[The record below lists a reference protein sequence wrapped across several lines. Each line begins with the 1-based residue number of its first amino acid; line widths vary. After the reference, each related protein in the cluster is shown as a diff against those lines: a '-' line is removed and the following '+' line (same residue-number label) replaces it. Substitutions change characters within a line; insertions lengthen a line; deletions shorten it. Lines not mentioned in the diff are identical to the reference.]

1 MPAMTSS
8 HLPRHAAAFLMGTCS
23 LVTMPSLD
31 RAYFFAAIFACVL
44 LLLMLLK
51 KWRLAGLFFLAGY
64 VWAGFCTTQQFLNS
78 LPHELAGKIITVKG
92 FVEGLPEREGRIVR
106 FNLNVFWSGEDNGKQ
121 IKGRI
126 RVSDYRRNSINPK
139 PGEAWKLLLRVKP
152 VHGFANPAGFD
163 YEKWL
168 FNHEITATAYIRKPK
183 TGDRKSA
190 RVNHRLPDLDQ
201 TAYIDNLRLAI
212 ARQIDISLAGSPLRG
227 VITALATGDRRTI
240 STQQW
245 LVLQKTGTSH
255 LMAISGL
262 HVGMVA
268 GIAFFVF
275 RLFWSCFPVL
285 ALWLSAH
292 KAAAL
297 AALSF
302 ALFYS
307 LLAGF
312 SLPTQRALLML
323 AVLSIAVISGRNV
336 RALDILSLSLFLILL
351 MDPLAVLSAGFWLS
365 FSAVAMILYI
375 VLFHQHKHNW
385 AKKRVFKAVSLQW
398 KLSLMM
404 SPLSLL
410 FFQQIPLAGP
420 VANIIAIPV
429 VALLIVPL
437 VLCASLSFLLFGGG
451 FIEHHTYQLAS
462 FLLQQLWVLLEILAV
477 STDVL
482 NFSPDTSAAAIAG
495 LLFCVLIIILPAG
508 LQVRKLAAIGL
519 LLFFFPLHAV
529 TRHGEFRMI
538 LLDVGQ
544 GLSAI
549 IKTGR
554 HSLLFDTGARFS
566 KKFNAGDA
574 VVLPVLKSLSIN
586 KLDKLLISHGD
597 NDHNGSLEALLA
609 GINVQQVL
617 TNEDFAN
624 DKSASY
630 DVAPCMAGKQWNW
643 NGVSFKIFHPQETR
657 SVSGNNAS
665 CVLKVSSDF
674 GSILLPADIEKESEL
689 AIVSR
694 YNNELK
700 SSILVAPHHGSKT
713 SSSETFLQ
721 AVSPELVLIP
731 AGWMNRY
738 HHPSKEVVSRMADR
752 GIAQVSTGECGAID
766 VNVRQEGVIIE
777 TFRHKSRKIWDHTEI
792 DQRCRKVAIGLP
804 EIPDI

>member
-1 MPAMTSS
+1 MTSL
-8 HLPRHAAAFLMGTCS
+8 HLPRHAAAFLVGTCS

-31 RAYFFAAIFACVL
+31 RAYFFAAIFAFVL

-51 KWRLAGLFFLAGY
+51 KYRLVGLFFLAGY
-64 VWAGFCTTQQFLNS
+64 VWAGVFTAQQLFSS
-78 LPHELAGKIITVKG
+78 LPHELAGKTITVEG

-106 FNLNVFWSGEDNGKQ
+106 FNLNVFWSETGNVRP

-126 RVSDYRRNSINPK
+126 RVSDYRKQSINPQ

-168 FNHEITATAYIRKPK
+168 FNHKIIATAYIRQPK
-183 TGDRKSA
+183 AGDRASG
-190 RVNHRLPDLDQ
+190 RVNHRLPNLDQ
-201 TAYIDNLRLAI
+201 PAEIDHFRLAI
-212 ARQIDISLAGSPLRG
+212 ARQIDISLSGSALRG
-227 VITALATGDRRTI
+227 IITALATGDRRAI

-268 GIAFFVF
+268 GLAFFVF
-275 RLFWSCFPVL
+275 RYFWSCFPVL
-285 ALWLSAH
+285 ALSLSAH

-297 AALSF
+297 AALVF

-323 AVLSIAVISGRNV
+323 AVFSIAVISGRNV
-336 RALDILSLSLFLILL
+336 RALDVFSLSLFMILL
-351 MDPLAVLSAGFWLS
+351 IDPLAILSAGFWLS

-375 VLFHQHKHNW
+375 VLFHQHKRNW
-385 AKKRVFKAVSLQW
+385 AKKRVFKVVSLQW

-404 SPLSLL
+404 APLSLL

-420 VANIIAIPV
+420 IANIIAIPV

-437 VLCASLSFLLFGGG
+437 VLFASLSFLLIGAGV
-451 FIEHHTYQLAS
+451 IEQHAYQLAN
-462 FLLQQLWVLLEILAV
+462 FLLHQLWSLLEILAA
-477 STDVL
+477 STDLV
-482 NFSPDTSAAAIAG
+482 NFSPDTSTAAITG
-495 LLFCVLIIILPAG
+495 LLFAILIIILPAG

-519 LLFFFPLHAV
+519 LLFFFPLHAE

-549 IKTGR
+549 IKTQR

-574 VVLPVLKSLSIN
+574 VILPVLKTLSIN

-597 NDHNGSLEALLA
+597 NDHSGSLEAILA
-609 GINVQQVL
+609 GINVQQVM
-617 TNEDFAN
+617 TNEDIPN
-624 DKSASY
+624 DKSADY
-630 DVAPCMAGKQWNW
+630 DVAPCVAGRQWNW
-643 NGVSFKIFHPQETR
+643 DGVAFKILHPQEDAP
-657 SVSGNNAS
+657 VSGNNAS
-665 CVLKVSSDF
+665 CVLKITSDF
-674 GSILLPADIEKESEL
+674 GSVLLPADVEKEAEL
-689 AIVSR
+689 SIASS
-694 YNNELK
+694 YNGELK

-713 SSSETFLQ
+713 SSSEAFLQ

-738 HHPSKEVVSRMADR
+738 HHPSKEVVSRMTER

-766 VNVRQEGVIIE
+766 VNVRQRGVMIE
-777 TFRHKSRKIWDHTEI
+777 TYRHKSRKIWDRTEI